1 MAFRAPAK
9 RPGNL
14 TELSP
19 FDVTGTAEI
28 MEHRFD
34 LERDPVVVFVAGIA
48 GIITGV
54 VLIIVVTQNAFFIGM
69 VEVFESDRQ
78 HIRRPYHVSAQHC
91 AAAHEHQSG
100 GGES

>member
-9 RPGNL
+9 RAGNL

-19 FDVTGTAEI
+19 FDVAAAAEI

-34 LERDPVVVFVAGIA
+34 LERDPVVVFMAGIA

-54 VLIIVVTQNAFFIGM
+54 VLIIVVAHDAFFIGM
-69 VEVFESDRQ
+69 IEVFKRDGQ
-78 HIRRPYHVSAQHC
+78 HIRCTYHVGAQHH
-91 AAAHEHQSG
+91 AAQHERQG
-100 GGES
+100 GSRES